1 MVGLIN
7 EYERGLKPQ
16 VSAVAAQFWNPIGS
30 RRARRLPRQRP
41 QEPDHPADPRQRI
54 PTSAARAWTSRLR
67 RHRALLPGVESNE
80 SRPVV
85 STQIGRVVTPDNLTL
100 REAAGLTTGTLVWVG
115 AGPLAH
121 PSAPNA
127 GLEQEPDPSWARQA
141 IKGLG
146 LSGRNPKVFLLFLR
160 CCPSSPSPAG
170 VAARRADLTWLI
182 SGS

>member
-1 MVGLIN
+1 MN
-7 EYERGLKPQ
+7 PTHRN
-16 VSAVAAQFWNPIGS
+16 VS
-30 RRARRLPRQRP
+30 
-41 QEPDHPADPRQRI
+41 
-54 PTSAARAWTSRLR
+54 
-67 RHRALLPGVESNE
+67 RALLPGVESNE

-160 CCPSSPSPAG
+160 CCPRSPSPAR
-170 VAARRADLTWLI
+170 VAARRADLTWLT